1 MVSKLLSVGFVSLV
15 LASTV
20 HARAEEQP
28 KAPEKNAPEKAPPA
42 AEAALH
48 HAPPA
53 IATAHASLK
62 IAATIDFPQTIKRA
76 LVVYFVGANKTAKE
90 VPFLRSADGY
100 LAEIPEEDVLPEG
113 LAYTIELESEGGKR
127 VSAYATRTDPHVID
141 VPTDLDDQ
149 RENALDKRLFGR
161 RSVFAA
167 NTEYVSF
174 GSSKLGNT
182 AAGAS
187 DVADNYYRI
196 EASYTYRPLRTILEF
211 GIRTGMV
218 RGHAPI
224 ETPPGQVAQNPGLNY
239 GGAFVVF
246 RLHDIVHL
254 ETSLLTSVTEQ
265 GFSSGVGA
273 AFHLGDPYGTKLILG
288 FETVKT
294 FGTRAYS
301 RLDLVRGVIRVSPII
316 EVTDA
321 PHADRAGVR
330 LITELGLAL
339 PSGWTFAIRGG
350 YAARDFNSGGPG
362 FGGSLAYSF

>member
-1 MVSKLLSVGFVSLV
+1 MSKLFSASLV
-15 LASTV
+15 SVLALASSS
-20 HARAEEQP
+20 ALAQE
-28 KAPEKNAPEKAPPA
+28 EKAPAPA
-42 AEAALH
+42 VAATAAVH

-53 IATAHASLK
+53 TATAHAPLK
-62 IAATIDFPQTIKRA
+62 IAAVIDYPQTIKRA
-76 LVVYFVGANKTAKE
+76 LVVYYVGSNKTAKE

-100 LAEIPEEDVLPEG
+100 LAEIPEDDVVPG
-113 LAYTIELESEGGKR
+113 SLAYTIELESDGGKR
-127 VSAYATRTDPHVID
+127 TSAFATRSDPHVVD

-149 RENALDKRLFGR
+149 RENALDARLFGR
-161 RSVFAA
+161 RSVFGA
-167 NTEYVSF
+167 NSEYVSF
-174 GSSKLGNT
+174 GSSQL
-182 AAGAS
+182 AS
-187 DVADNYYRI
+187 GKTVADNYYRI
-196 EASYTYRPLRTILEF
+196 EGSYTYRPLRTILEF

-265 GFSSGVGA
+265 GFSSGVGGA
-273 AFHLGDPYGTKLILG
+273 LHFGDPYGTKLVLG

-301 RLDLVRGVIRVSPII
+301 RLDLVRGWIRVSPIV

-330 LITELGLAL
+330 LVTELGVAH
-339 PSGWTFAIRGG
+339 PSGWSIAIRGG